1 MLGRIFSTEIVQAS
15 TDDTNLPTDD
25 QILGGLMQETT
36 QEDEDRIQLD
46 DSEVQELITYL
57 NEMQSD
63 LKKGN
68 TKSQAVIDKINKDH
82 MQYLDMVTK
91 IKTEG

>member
-46 DSEVQELITYL
+46 DSEVQELISYL
-57 NEMQSD
+57 NEMQCD
-63 LKKGN
+63 LNQKR
-68 TKSQAVIDKINKDH
+68 
-82 MQYLDMVTK
+82 MQHAQPPLAILFSSNIVMLLSWS
-91 IKTEG
+91 